1 MQLWM
6 MKTMLRFFP
15 TGLGAL
21 VFYLGVVHALFTS
34 RHVGRVCRGHGISV
48 DVSAVEQGA
57 IFPWEGLLHSP
68 FRQK

>member
-1 MQLWM
+1 
-6 MKTMLRFFP
+6 
-15 TGLGAL
+15 
-21 VFYLGVVHALFTS
+21 VVHALFTS